1 MKQALLI
8 IGFITSLSLSQSAT
22 FKEGVA
28 LYENR
33 GENAQGMIAQPG
45 PINSAIDKFKEA
57 QGNVETELNAGIYLL
72 RCYYYKGKFVV
83 ESKTDKK
90 SVFNEGKALA
100 EALVDKYPESVAVR
114 YWYLANLGS
123 WSEVYGILTA
133 AKEGVADLMRLH
145 SEKIIELDPGYWDG
159 GGYFMLGAV
168 HFKSPYIPFLLSWP
182 SNDEAVE
189 YLTLAYETGSPTP
202 SQIVYLARALH
213 KDGQKDQAI
222 KLLDKLISTPL
233 SDDELVEDYEQQ
245 DLARELLSDWD

>member
-1 MKQALLI
+1 
-8 IGFITSLSLSQSAT
+8 
-22 FKEGVA
+22 
-28 LYENR
+28 
-33 GENAQGMIAQPG
+33 
-45 PINSAIDKFKEA
+45 
-57 QGNVETELNAGIYLL
+57 
-72 RCYYYKGKFVV
+72 
-83 ESKTDKK
+83 
-90 SVFNEGKALA
+90 
-100 EALVDKYPESVAVR
+100 
-114 YWYLANLGS
+114 LGS

-245 DLARELLSDWD
+245 DRAKELLSDWD